1 MQYKFLNLPTKRKI
15 RMYSSI
21 QSSSHIGIFTHM
33 NPDGDALGSSIGLA
47 GYLKQ
52 NGFHFTIFL
61 PCEPSESLGFM
72 IPEEMKDNV
81 MAWGAGKSAAIQK
94 AADSCDLMVGVDF
107 NTPDRIG
114 DLSPILTGSKA
125 KKILVDHHVAP
136 ATEYFDL
143 VYSRT
148 DVSSACELLYSIL
161 KTMPDIDGDASK
173 LCRTSR
179 EALMTGMTT
188 DTNNFS
194 NSTYPGTFMMAS
206 ELIAAGTDRDSIIDK
221 LFFRYPERRIRLQG
235 RVLDKLLKI
244 TGDGV
249 AYIILDG
256 RTQKRFGVKEGDT
269 EGFVNIPLS
278 IKEVRMSILL
288 KREPA
293 SKRIR
298 VSVRSKKGTSARN
311 LAMKYF
317 HGGGHEQA
325 SGGRLMLGE
334 DIKSMSEL
342 AAYVENCTREFFK
355 VQ

>member
-1 MQYKFLNLPTKRKI
+1 
-15 RMYSSI
+15 MYSSI
-21 QSSSHIGIFTHM
+21 QSSKRVGIFTHM

-47 GYLKQ
+47 AYLKQ
-52 NGFHFTIFL
+52 NGLSFTIFL
-61 PCEPSESLGFM
+61 PSEPSDSLGFM
-72 IPEEMKDNV
+72 IPEEMKSSIL
-81 MAWGAGKSAAIQK
+81 AWGAGKSAEIRK
-94 AADSCDLMVGVDF
+94 AADSCDLMIGVDF

-114 DLSPILTGSKA
+114 DLSAILTGSKA

-136 ATEYFDL
+136 AAEYFDL

-173 LCRTSR
+173 LCPISR
-179 EALMTGMTT
+179 EALLTGMTT

-194 NSTYPGTFMMAS
+194 NSTYPSTFMMAS

-235 RVLDKLLKI
+235 HILDKMLKI
-244 TGDGV
+244 TEEGV

-256 RTQKRFGVKEGDT
+256 RTQKRFGVREGDT

-288 KREPA
+288 KREPE
-293 SKRIR
+293 SKKIR

-325 SGGRLMLGE
+325 SGGRIMLGDE
-334 DIKSMSEL
+334 IKSMREL
-342 AAYVENCTREFFK
+342 GAYVENCIHEFFK